1 MKDVWQLGSSCV
13 RDLGLYAVIIANDE
27 MLNGEADDISAVDGI
42 SQIHNK
48 GLHFI
53 FGHIYRIRV
62 ACNAYSRVTEV
73 RLLAGN
79 HNLTKN

>member
-27 MLNGEADDISAVDGI
+27 MLNGEADDIFALDGI

-48 GLHFI
+48 TI
-53 FGHIYRIRV
+53 ARV
-62 ACNAYSRVTEV
+62 LALFSVTSIGSE
-73 RLLAGN
+73 
-79 HNLTKN
+79 